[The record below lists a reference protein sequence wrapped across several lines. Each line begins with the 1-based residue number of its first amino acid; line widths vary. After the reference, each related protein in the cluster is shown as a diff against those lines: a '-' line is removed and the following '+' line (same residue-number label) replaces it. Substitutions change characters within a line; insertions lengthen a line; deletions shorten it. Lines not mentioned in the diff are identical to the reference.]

1 MGGEDDGS
9 VGAPALTAL
18 VVLLL
23 RLLLLPFSGM
33 TLELTGLGLVGRSS
47 GGARK
52 WGSWVGLGQVVPH
65 FFQERKKCG
74 QILL

>member
-1 MGGEDDGS
+1 
-9 VGAPALTAL
+9 L

-23 RLLLLPFSGM
+23 RRLLLLRLPFPGM
-33 TLELTGLGLVGRSS
+33 TLGLTGLGLVGRSS

-52 WGSWVGLGQVVPH
+52 GGSWVGLSQVVPH